1 MSVKVCVFFVD
12 YVCSA
17 LWAVSLWS
25 IGLVTTLCVCAYRG
39 QRFPKDMSLAALHQ
53 AECLLAPGHRGIGW
67 LDGWLKKGHAHHIN
81 SPSLCHLRGCVAL
94 QRWSRVVLIHG
105 LEQALCSC
113 VLYSARR
120 SSPGPGPQAFS
131 KCDQSAFCVW
141 WMGSL
146 WPRDQEVE
154 GKRDPGSQRIL
165 CTRACPHT
173 DTRSVFLYLNDQ
185 RSWLWQSSTA
195 GEYTYMWRSHYNMCL
210 LQEPSFCCQSSIC
223 LLLG

>member
-25 IGLVTTLCVCAYRG
+25 IGWVTTLCVCAYRG

-105 LEQALCSC
+105 LEQALACCTQLAALPLALAPKLFQSVIKVHSVSDGWAHSGHGTRKWKESVTQDLSASYAHALVHTRIHALCS
-113 VLYSARR
+113 
-120 SSPGPGPQAFS
+120 
-131 KCDQSAFCVW
+131 
-141 WMGSL
+141 
-146 WPRDQEVE
+146 
-154 GKRDPGSQRIL
+154 
-165 CTRACPHT
+165 
-173 DTRSVFLYLNDQ
+173 
-185 RSWLWQSSTA
+185 
-195 GEYTYMWRSHYNMCL
+195 YT
-210 LQEPSFCCQSSIC
+210 
-223 LLLG
+223 